1 MVSFGLSSFRNNNNT
16 INGQRRSSSS
26 SSSSSARIS
35 PLHSKGMLILALV
48 LLTESVTLTNAVRS
62 VEAASGGS
70 SFFGGPSASTTTSES
85 STCTMGSSSCPPTAA
100 SSSSSSQGGL
110 PPIKN
115 TLGAIGKRFI
125 KNKSGASSIAE
136 CCKDFHRCSTSQHS
150 APASSL
156 LEECDFLKGI
166 PRGGHVSSSSSATD
180 AIIGG
185 AAAAAAAV
193 TATKNMP
200 YNIPLNGWKIIFQIF
215 LTTIN
220 VVCWLVPLK
229 SKSFGENKLALSLAN
244 AFSGGVFLSLA
255 FGHLIPECVHGF
267 SSNTGGLVGG
277 LMSNEA
283 TPYML
288 VLSGYMLIFFV
299 EKVAF
304 DAHGALHEME
314 HAQDNKVK
322 VKGNNNNK
330 NGVVVANGK
339 NNKDPAQ
346 QHNSGRSAV
355 ILLAALA
362 VHSILEMAALGLS
375 DTFSDSALLTISIA
389 LHQVRCYVR
398 FLLYV
403 YVRVAV
409 GVWYGII
416 VHGKTM
422 EVSQFSVLNTNH
434 THVHTSQKKMKSTSK
449 AIYAYWYRR

>member
-1 MVSFGLSSFRNNNNT
+1 MVSFGLSSFRNNNANAN
-16 INGQRRSSSS
+16 INGQRR
-26 SSSSSARIS
+26 RRRRKTIS

-48 LLTESVTLTNAVRS
+48 LLTESVTLTKAVRS
-62 VEAASGGS
+62 VEAASGSGAGS
-70 SFFGGPSASTTTSES
+70 SFFGGGGPSASSTSSSTTESAS
-85 STCTMGSSSCPPTAA
+85 STCTMGSSSCPPVTNSG
-100 SSSSSSQGGL
+100 SSSSTSTGL

-115 TLGAIGKRFI
+115 TLGGIGKRI
-125 KNKSGASSIAE
+125 MGKNKAGGVSSIAE
-136 CCKDFHRCSTSQHS
+136 CCKGFHRCTSSQHS
-150 APASSL
+150 ASSSASSL
-156 LEECDFLKGI
+156 LEECDFLTGI
-166 PRGGHVSSSSSATD
+166 PRGGHISSASATSATE

-185 AAAAAAAV
+185 AAAAAV

-200 YNIPLNGWKIIFQIF
+200 YNIPLNGWKIIFQTF
-215 LTTIN
+215 LTILN

-314 HAQDNKVK
+314 HAQDNTNK
-322 VKGNNNNK
+322 VKGNNKNK
-330 NGVVVANGK
+330 NGVAHTHS
-339 NNKDPAQ
+339 KDAQ
-346 QHNSGRSAV
+346 QQNSGRSAV

-375 DTFSDSALLTISIA
+375 DTFSDSALLTVSIA
-389 LHQVRCYVR
+389 LHQVRYFFV
-398 FLLYV
+398 
-403 YVRVAV
+403 
-409 GVWYGII
+409 
-416 VHGKTM
+416 
-422 EVSQFSVLNTNH
+422 
-434 THVHTSQKKMKSTSK
+434 
-449 AIYAYWYRR
+449 

>member
-1 MVSFGLSSFRNNNNT
+1 MVSFGLSSFRNNNANAN
-16 INGQRRSSSS
+16 INGQRR
-26 SSSSSARIS
+26 RRRKTIS

-48 LLTESVTLTNAVRS
+48 LLTESVTLTKAVRS
-62 VEAASGGS
+62 VEAASGGGS
-70 SFFGGPSASTTTSES
+70 SFFGGGGPSASSTSSTTESAS
-85 STCTMGSSSCPPTAA
+85 STCTMGSSSCPPVTNSG
-100 SSSSSSQGGL
+100 SSSSTSTGL

-115 TLGAIGKRFI
+115 TLGGIGKRI
-125 KNKSGASSIAE
+125 MGKNKAGGVSSIAE
-136 CCKDFHRCSTSQHS
+136 CCKDFHRCSTSSQHS
-150 APASSL
+150 ASSSASSL
-156 LEECDFLKGI
+156 LEECDFLTGI
-166 PRGGHVSSSSSATD
+166 PRGGHISSASATSATE

-185 AAAAAAAV
+185 AATAAV

-200 YNIPLNGWKIIFQIF
+200 YNIPLNGWKIIFQTF
-215 LTTIN
+215 LTILN

-314 HAQDNKVK
+314 HAQDNTNK
-322 VKGNNNNK
+322 VKGNNNKQK
-330 NGVVVANGK
+330 NGVAHTHS
-339 NNKDPAQ
+339 KDAQ
-346 QHNSGRSAV
+346 QQNSGRSAV

-375 DTFSDSALLTISIA
+375 DTFSDSALLTVSIA
-389 LHQVRCYVR
+389 LHQVRY
-398 FLLYV
+398 FLV
-403 YVRVAV
+403 
-409 GVWYGII
+409 
-416 VHGKTM
+416 
-422 EVSQFSVLNTNH
+422 
-434 THVHTSQKKMKSTSK
+434 
-449 AIYAYWYRR
+449 

>member
-1 MVSFGLSSFRNNNNT
+1 MVSFGLSSFRNNNANAN
-16 INGQRRSSSS
+16 INGQRR
-26 SSSSSARIS
+26 RRRKTIS

-48 LLTESVTLTNAVRS
+48 LLTESVTLTKAVRS
-62 VEAASGGS
+62 VEAASGSGAGS
-70 SFFGGPSASTTTSES
+70 SFFGGGGPSASSTSSTTESAS
-85 STCTMGSSSCPPTAA
+85 STCTMGSSSCPPVTNSG
-100 SSSSSSQGGL
+100 SSSSTSTGL

-115 TLGAIGKRFI
+115 TLGGIGKRI
-125 KNKSGASSIAE
+125 MGKNKAGGVSSIAE
-136 CCKDFHRCSTSQHS
+136 CCKGFHRCTSSQHS
-150 APASSL
+150 ASSSASSL
-156 LEECDFLKGI
+156 LEECDFLTGI
-166 PRGGHVSSSSSATD
+166 PRGGHISSASATSATE

-185 AAAAAAAV
+185 AAAAAV

-200 YNIPLNGWKIIFQIF
+200 YNIPLNGWKIIFQTF
-215 LTTIN
+215 LTILN

-314 HAQDNKVK
+314 HAQDNTNK
-322 VKGNNNNK
+322 VKGNNKNK
-330 NGVVVANGK
+330 NGVAHTHS
-339 NNKDPAQ
+339 KDAQ
-346 QHNSGRSAV
+346 QQNSGRSAV

-375 DTFSDSALLTISIA
+375 DTFSDSALLTVSIA
-389 LHQVRCYVR
+389 LHQVRYFFV
-398 FLLYV
+398 
-403 YVRVAV
+403 
-409 GVWYGII
+409 
-416 VHGKTM
+416 
-422 EVSQFSVLNTNH
+422 
-434 THVHTSQKKMKSTSK
+434 
-449 AIYAYWYRR
+449 